1 MTAPKKN
8 PKLTWERVPNAVPGK
23 GNRPKNKY
31 NFTQVLKRVGD
42 FVETH
47 EFSNKTEAYKVVYA
61 AHIWAFRHKYRVKT
75 WFIYLPEGI
84 AVGIER
90 IQ

>member
-1 MTAPKKN
+1 MTRDKRS
-8 PKLTWERVPNAVPGK
+8 WERVPNTFPGK
-23 GNRPKNKY
+23 GNRPRNKY

-47 EFSNKTEAYKVVYA
+47 PFPTKREAYRVTYG
-61 AHIWAFRHKYRVKT
+61 AHIWAFRHKYRVRT
-75 WFIYLPEGI
+75 WFIYFPDGI
-84 AVGIER
+84 AVGVER